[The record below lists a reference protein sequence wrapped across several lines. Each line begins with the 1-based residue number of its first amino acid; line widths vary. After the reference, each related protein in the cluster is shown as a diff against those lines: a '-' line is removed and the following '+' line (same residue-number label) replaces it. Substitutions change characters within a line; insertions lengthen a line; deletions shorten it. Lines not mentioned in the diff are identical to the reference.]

1 MVPKRAGGP
10 GDFLGR
16 LQRLQSIDS
25 AGVSVDAFAFHDA
38 VLRWQV
44 SRNPSAKS
52 LAEET
57 RQAIESLESVAPE
70 PMHGAASVIDAALVE
85 EWLANREVGASVS
98 MWLRIGSAPVLEAV
112 AQSFVISADWTES
125 DCPVCRGIPQV
136 SAIVEESDEFM
147 QGSPRYLICSRCAY
161 WWRFARATCP
171 TCGEHDPKNL
181 GSFRAEA
188 WPWARIDNCESC
200 RSYIKTFDLREQGA
214 GPVVPL
220 IDDLATIALDL
231 WAQDQGSNRSAAS
244 FAGV

>member
-16 LQRLQSIDS
+16 LQRLRSIDS
-25 AGVSVDAFAFHDA
+25 EGVSVDAFAFHDA

-44 SRNPSAKS
+44 ARNPSAKS

-125 DCPVCRGIPQV
+125 DLPRVSRHPSGLGNRRGVGRVHAGLAALPDLLSLRV
-136 SAIVEESDEFM
+136 LVAIC
-147 QGSPRYLICSRCAY
+147 QGDLS
-161 WWRFARATCP
+161 
-171 TCGEHDPKNL
+171 
-181 GSFRAEA
+181 
-188 WPWARIDNCESC
+188 
-200 RSYIKTFDLREQGA
+200 DLR
-214 GPVVPL
+214 
-220 IDDLATIALDL
+220 
-231 WAQDQGSNRSAAS
+231 
-244 FAGV
+244 